1 MKMTVCDRC
10 GKPVNV
16 VKIETKKAKSLTDL
30 VNEACNNLNEAYKNF
45 MGIKEEELPRVMLGE
60 EEIDLCEAC
69 RKDLQGWVKVKP
81 FDFDLW
87 LRKEEQPDGTK

>member
-16 VKIETKKAKSLTDL
+16 VKIDPEKTEKTFGDL
-30 VNEACNNLNEAYKNF
+30 VNEAMCSLAKALSRKNEAD
-45 MGIKEEELPRVMLGE
+45 LPRVMLGE
-60 EEIDLCEAC
+60 EEIDLCEEC